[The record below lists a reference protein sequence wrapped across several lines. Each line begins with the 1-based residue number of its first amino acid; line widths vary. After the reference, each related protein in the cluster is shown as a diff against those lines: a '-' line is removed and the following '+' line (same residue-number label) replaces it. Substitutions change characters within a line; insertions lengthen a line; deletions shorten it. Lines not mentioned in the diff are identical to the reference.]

1 MAREKEH
8 FRDVLADVV
17 EVTGKR
23 ILGVNDIAKYLHIGK
38 EKARREY
45 LGSEKKITAHKFASM
60 LL

>member
-23 ILGVNDIAKYLHIGK
+23 ILGVNDIARYLHIGK
-38 EKARREY
+38 EKARVY
-45 LGSEKKITAHKFASM
+45 LDGEKNITVHKFASK